1 MKSGRNK
8 KCHVN
13 SSEMTDY
20 QLVDNDSDSHARS
33 PSGLLTGSPLIRA
46 ASSSAKDDGPVF

>member
-1 MKSGRNK
+1 MAEIKDFTK
-8 KCHVN
+8 IQ
-13 SSEMTDY
+13 SEMIY
-20 QLVDNDSDSHARS
+20 IQLVDDESDLHARS